1 METTIPTVAARPNRR
16 RDRLLTV
23 LAATA
28 AALLGWVVAVPVAG
42 VELIAR
48 SGSTDQRVTPVAVVV
63 STLLAGLAGWALLAV
78 LERLTGRARSAW
90 TVVAVLVLL
99 VSLLGPLGG
108 GVGGAAKL
116 TLVALH
122 LVVGAVLITGLRR
135 TGPDPSELAS

>member
-1 METTIPTVAARPNRR
+1 METTIPTVTARPNRR

-23 LAATA
+23 FAATA
-28 AALLGWVVAVPVAG
+28 AALLGWVVAVPIAG

-63 STLLAGLAGWALLAV
+63 STLLAGLAGWALLAL
-78 LERLTGRARSAW
+78 LERLTARARTVW
-90 TVVAVLVLL
+90 TVVAGLVLL

-108 GVGGAAKL
+108 GVGGAATL

-122 LVVGAVLITGLRR
+122 LVAGAVLITGLRR
-135 TGPDPSELAS
+135 TAAR

>member
-23 LAATA
+23 LAVTA